1 MKFCFATLGCK
12 VNQFETQALAQ
23 LAQARGHTLANSGAD
38 VCILNTCTVTSS
50 GEHKTLRTLHKLQ
63 RDNPNA
69 VIALCGCF
77 AQTEPERASQLDGV
91 DIICG
96 TADRAAVLTLCEQA
110 VHNRKKLCTVSDI
123 RTQRTFEPLPAG
135 ILPGHTRALLK
146 VQDGCDNYCTYCIIP
161 YARGHVRS
169 LPLEQAV
176 AQAQRL
182 AQDGVK
188 EIIVTGIEIA
198 SYGRDLPGKP
208 DLIALAAAL
217 CRAVPQVR
225 IRLGSLEPRIITP
238 VFCDTLCRF
247 PNLAL
252 HFHLSLQSGCDATL
266 KRMHRRYTTA
276 QYFAC
281 VQRLRKAFPSCSIT
295 TDVITG
301 FPGETQQEFAQT
313 KDFLRKCAC
322 SAIHVFPYSERAG
335 TPAASMP
342 DSVPQTVRTQR
353 AEELR
358 ALASELTDTFLHSFV
373 GKTVHAVLEHARADS
388 QPAHSRWHFA
398 IELPLGCGEQ
408 GEEMEV
414 RLTEV
419 CGNAIRGVPAE
430 KPG

>member
-23 LAQARGHTLANSGAD
+23 LAQARGHTLAQSDAD

-50 GEHKTLRTLHKLQ
+50 GDRKTLRTLHRLQ

-69 VIALCGCF
+69 VVALCGCF
-77 AQTEPERASQLDGV
+77 AQTEPERAAQLNGV
-91 DIICG
+91 DIVCG
-96 TADRAAVLTLCEQA
+96 TSDRAAVLELCEQA
-110 VHNRKKLCTVSDI
+110 VQTRQKICTVSDI
-123 RTQRTFEPLPAG
+123 YAQRTFEPLPAG

-169 LPLEQAV
+169 LPLSKALEQV
-176 AQAQRL
+176 EKL
-182 AQDGVK
+182 AQNGVK

-198 SYGRDLPGKP
+198 SYGRDLPERP
-208 DLIALAAAL
+208 DLTALTAAL

-225 IRLGSLEPRIITP
+225 IRLGSLEPRIITQE
-238 VFCDTLCRF
+238 FCDTLCVF

-266 KRMHRRYTTA
+266 RRMHRRYTTA
-276 QYFAC
+276 QYLAC
-281 VQRLRKAFPSCSIT
+281 VQRLRAAFPSCSIT

-301 FPGETQQEFAQT
+301 FPGETEQEFGQT
-313 KDFLRKCAC
+313 KEFIKQCAF
-322 SAIHVFPYSERAG
+322 SAVHVFPYSERTG

-342 DSVPQTVRTQR
+342 DSVPQAVRMKR
-353 AEELR
+353 ADELR
-358 ALASELTDTFLHSFV
+358 TLSAQLTHDFLCGFV
-373 GKTVHAVLEHARADS
+373 GKTVPAVLEHARTDR

-398 IELPLGCGEQ
+398 IDLPLGCGTQ
-408 GEEMEV
+408 GQEIQAV
-414 RLTEV
+414 LTEV
-419 CGNAIRGVPAE
+419 CGNGMRAVPADMT
-430 KPG
+430 